1 MKYFQV
7 FSDLGG
13 HLETLQ
19 WLGTAGLSQ
28 IFFLYW
34 FRLLSNFLFV
44 QASEPTLTK
53 NDLNSKKR
61 VHKKLF
67 DQFCKNLY
75 VLLLFSLVTND
86 IFSMIENLLFEI
98 YFL

>member
-28 IFFLYW
+28 I
-34 FRLLSNFLFV
+34 
-44 QASEPTLTK
+44 
-53 NDLNSKKR
+53 
-61 VHKKLF
+61 
-67 DQFCKNLY
+67 
-75 VLLLFSLVTND
+75 
-86 IFSMIENLLFEI
+86 IFSALVFAAFKLSACAGI
-98 YFL
+98 